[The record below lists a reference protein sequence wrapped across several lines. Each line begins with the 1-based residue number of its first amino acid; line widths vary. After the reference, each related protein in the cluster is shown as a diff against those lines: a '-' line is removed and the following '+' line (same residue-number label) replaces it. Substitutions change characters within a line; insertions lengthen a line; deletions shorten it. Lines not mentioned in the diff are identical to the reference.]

1 MGLPQRQWVHMYTT
15 VVWVNY
21 NELTAMSLELW

>member
-1 MGLPQRQWVHMYTT
+1 MGLPQKPWVHMYTI

-21 NELTAMSLELW
+21 NELTAMSLE